1 MKVLPLP
8 SASRLVQLLR
18 ALPCEYGLNKFALES
33 IKVHMTGKPDHHTYG
48 TVIIDEVKLRETTE
62 FNRASCKFDGFVNY
76 GDIATADTNKL
87 ADHALVI
94 VFNPMFESW
103 VQPIASYATK
113 GAAPGW
119 VLAKIVLNA
128 VLELNDHGAKVVAV
142 ISDGA
147 GNNKSMWTHL
157 GISGKL
163 TDAQCKIAHPCIDGA
178 FLHLMCDVP
187 HIIKCV
193 RNHMMKHKYGQIG
206 EHQANYQHYE
216 RLFEA
221 EKKAHIKVV
230 PKLTEYHVKP
240 QRLQTMNVRLA
251 TQVGYL

>member
-1 MKVLPLP
+1 MQVAL
-8 SASRLVQLLR
+8 RTLLR
-18 ALPCEYGLNKFALES
+18 GLPCEYGLNKFALES

-76 GDIATADTNKL
+76 VGIATADTNKL

-94 VFNPMFESW
+94 MFNPMFESW

-193 RNHMMKHKYGQIG
+193 RNHMMKHKYGQ
-206 EHQANYQHYE
+206 
-216 RLFEA
+216 
-221 EKKAHIKVV
+221 VSV
-230 PKLTEYHVKP
+230 PILNSNQLVLRIP
-240 QRLQTMNVRLA
+240 DLR
-251 TQVGYL
+251 